1 MSLISMTNKLNTANQ
16 INAWNNQAIASMQ
29 NAKQNYDNLVA
40 QKLSMIDNLE
50 FTQED
55 IEEVENILTTLN
67 TLASSLTK

>member
-1 MSLISMTNKLNTANQ
+1 MSLISMVNKLNTANQ
-16 INAWNNQAIASMQ
+16 INAWNREAIASMQ
-29 NAKQNYDNLVA
+29 SAKTNYDSLVA
-40 QKLSMIDNLE
+40 QKLSMIDNPE

>member
-1 MSLISMTNKLNTANQ
+1 MSLISMANKLNTANQ